1 MDSFFFFFKV
11 NAKLT
16 FCHFIS
22 PLGVLVLIMNVFSPC
37 YQVCLMVLGETDLKK
52 HAENAVLS
60 EFQHFVKCIGEK
72 IK

>member
-1 MDSFFFFFKV
+1 
-11 NAKLT
+11 
-16 FCHFIS
+16 
-22 PLGVLVLIMNVFSPC
+22 
-37 YQVCLMVLGETDLKK
+37 MVLGETDLKK